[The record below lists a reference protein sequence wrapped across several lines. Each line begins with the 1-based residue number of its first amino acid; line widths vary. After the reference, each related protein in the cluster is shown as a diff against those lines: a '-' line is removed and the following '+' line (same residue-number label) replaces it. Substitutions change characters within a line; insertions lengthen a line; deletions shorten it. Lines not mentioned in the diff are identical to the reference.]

1 MSYAQKNSRNVVGGL
16 LLMGSTL
23 ALAAWQFYRFA
34 TFRDTVGAVN
44 VEGGSIHLW
53 LALLMLAFTCGIG
66 FLIASVFL
74 RHDNDDELHITSA
87 PGAPA
92 LKPSRLE

>member
-1 MSYAQKNSRNVVGGL
+1 MSYAKKNQRNVVGGL

-34 TFRDTVGAVN
+34 TFRDAGGVVN
-44 VEGGSIHLW
+44 VEGGGIHFW
-53 LALLMLAFTCGIG
+53 LGLLMLAFTCGIG

-74 RHDNDDELHITSA
+74 RHDTDDELHITSA

-92 LKPSRLE
+92 LKPSRLK